1 MARVY
6 NRSVMRLSHF
16 ALALTVIL
24 LAITGYL
31 AWEAQEEARGARRE
45 LDLVRKQQAARESA
59 RPIAPTTVAAIPPAP
74 EPPKSTGSALPPM
87 AGGNLVPSPPVAPT
101 PSPAPAPAPLTSL
114 QKQLLGMPAVAKV
127 TEVHKDLGFAA
138 IDSGKNKDLEKG
150 MKFDVRRGD
159 GLVGRVIVGESVDQ
173 TSAVVDIDTSFA
185 LPGASIEVG
194 DELILPVRK

>member
-1 MARVY
+1 MACSY
-6 NRSVMRLSHF
+6 SMAVMRLSHF

-24 LAITGYL
+24 LVITGYL

-45 LDLVRKQQAARESA
+45 LDLVRKQQAARETS

-74 EPPKSTGSALPPM
+74 TAQPASHSLPPM
-87 AGGNLVPSPPVAPT
+87 AGSALIPGVSMTPA
-101 PSPAPAPAPLTSL
+101 PSPAPAAAPLTAL

-127 TEVHKDLGFAA
+127 IEVHKDLGFAA
-138 IDSGKNKDLEKG
+138 IDAGKNKDLEKG

-159 GLVGRVIVGESVDQ
+159 GLVGRVIVGESVDPA
-173 TSAVVDIDTSFA
+173 SAVVDIDTSFA
-185 LPGASIEVG
+185 LPGVSIETG